1 MAPCLLLAVSDPY
14 LYPGTDVLLN
24 ILDIRDQAELQQA
37 EHRLSA
43 SRAIDGLP
51 KGDFSYAHLKAI
63 HWHLFQDVYDWA
75 GDERIVE
82 MVKDDTVFCPSE
94 HITQRMTEIADDL
107 AAEYH
112 LVGMAAPEFA
122 ARAAHYLCAINAA
135 HPFREG
141 NGRTQR
147 AYLAELAEQAGHSM
161 DFSRV
166 TAAQM
171 REASIAGI
179 QGDEAPMTA
188 LLLQTVSRERDRE
201 LAIERALQKS
211 ESSNVCDETVTKLK
225 RKREARSHD
234 HDIER

>member
-1 MAPCLLLAVSDPY
+1 MSDPY

-24 ILDIRDQAELQQA
+24 ILNIRDQADLQQA

-63 HWHLFQDVYDWA
+63 HWHLFQDVYEWA

-122 ARAAHYLCAINAA
+122 ARAAHYLCAVNAA

-147 AYLAELAEQAGHSM
+147 AFFAELAEQAGHPL

-171 REASIAGI
+171 RAASIAGM
-179 QGDEAPMTA
+179 QGEESPMAA
-188 LLLQTVSRERDRE
+188 LLLQTISRDRVRE
-201 LAIERALQKS
+201 LAIERALQGR
-211 ESSNVCDETVTKLK
+211 ETAKAPRRVE
-225 RKREARSHD
+225 REQDRD
-234 HDIER
+234 WER

>member
-1 MAPCLLLAVSDPY
+1 MSDPY
-14 LYPGTDVLLN
+14 LYPGTEVLQNLLG
-24 ILDIRDQAELQQA
+24 ICDQAQLQEV

-43 SRAIDGLP
+43 SRAIKELP

-122 ARAAHYLCAINAA
+122 ARAAHYLCAVNAA

-147 AYLAELAEQAGHSM
+147 AFFAQLAEQAGHRL

-171 REASIAGI
+171 REASVAGVH
-179 QGDEAPMTA
+179 GEESPMAA
-188 LLLQTVSRERDRE
+188 LMLQAVSRAPARKA
-201 LAIERALQKS
+201 AIERALQKPGPH
-211 ESSNVCDETVTKLK
+211 SSCEETMAQ
-225 RKREARSHD
+225 RKQERRMRTRD